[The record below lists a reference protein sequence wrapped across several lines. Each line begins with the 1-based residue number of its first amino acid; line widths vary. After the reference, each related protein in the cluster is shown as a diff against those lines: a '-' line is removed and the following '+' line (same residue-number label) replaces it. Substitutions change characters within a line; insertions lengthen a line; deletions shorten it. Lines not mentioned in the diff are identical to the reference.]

1 MKQTSLYKKYVY
13 EVFKNICILYVYEVF
28 GIEIS

>member
-13 EVFKNICILYVYEVF
+13 EVFKNICISYVYGEN
-28 GIEIS
+28 IYAK